1 MRIRWTTPAARDL
14 TGISDYIGERD
25 GPVLARRVALTI
37 YERVDALTAFPRQGR
52 PGRLPDTR
60 ELVIAGLP
68 YVAIYRLK
76 GEVIEIA
83 RVLHGAQR
91 WP

>member
-1 MRIRWTTPAARDL
+1 MRIRWTTPAAQDL
-14 TGISDYIGERD
+14 TNISDYIGERD
-25 GPVLARRVALTI
+25 GAALARRVALTI

-60 ELVIAGLP
+60 ELVISGLP
-68 YVAIYRLK
+68 YLAIYRLR
-76 GEVIEIA
+76 GDDIEIA
-83 RVLHGAQR
+83 RILHGAQL